1 VWGLDLLHHSALEVL
16 MALTPG
22 GFGQIFVDMDTVSSM
37 LSRLLSNLDE
47 FPDPAAVATTSG
59 PTHDV
64 AITYSTALGR
74 AADRASAA
82 TSESRKLLLEMDSTI
97 REVVTAL
104 TAHDAGAVAEAKQ
117 LENFLNDAAADVA
130 AETATTAQSGG
141 AGANSTAGR

>member
-1 VWGLDLLHHSALEVL
+1 

-22 GFGQIFVDMDTVSSM
+22 GFGQIFVDMDIVSRM

-47 FPDPAAVATTSG
+47 FPDPDAVAKTSG

-64 AITYSTALGR
+64 AGAYSVALGAAAWR
-74 AADRASAA
+74 AKDATEKARA
-82 TSESRKLLLEMDSTI
+82 ELLGMDQTI

>member
-1 VWGLDLLHHSALEVL
+1 

-22 GFGQIFVDMDTVSSM
+22 GFGQIFVDMDTVSRM

-47 FPDPAAVATTSG
+47 FPDPDAVAVTSG

-64 AITYSTALGR
+64 AITYSNALGAAALR
-74 AADRASAA
+74 AKMA
-82 TSESRKLLLEMDSTI
+82 TLESRNLLLEMDSTI

-117 LENFLNDAAADVA
+117 LSNFLDDAAADVA

-141 AGANSTAGR
+141 VGANSATGR